1 MLKLLT
7 ILSNILV
14 TNLQALD
21 SLKTEIFVESLI
33 AQLKLTKGGDIS
45 LKNVDSLV
53 PELNEKAT
61 SEQVALTLG
70 FQLLKELAFKFITY
84 VSDEVTPTVLKG
96 LLLDEFTLILHSL
109 VKSQSLSAK
118 LEISAD
124 PGVFSEFFNYKVK
137 KMNFKMMLLA
147 DCIAPNEAS
156 PELKSIYGYIDA
168 LSQICEVKATAYHDV
183 TS

>member
-21 SLKTEIFVESLI
+21 AFKTEIFVMGLI
-33 AQLKLTKGGDIS
+33 AQIKATQSGDIS
-45 LKNVDSLV
+45 LNSVNSLV
-53 PELNEKAT
+53 PECNEKSP

-84 VSDEVTPTVLKG
+84 VSYDVTPTVLKG
-96 LLLDEFTLILHSL
+96 LLLDEFVLILNSL
-109 VKSQSLSAK
+109 VKSQSLAAK
-118 LEISAD
+118 LKTSMD
-124 PGVFSEFFNYKVK
+124 PVQIFKEFFNYKVK

-156 PELKSIYGYIDA
+156 PELKNI
-168 LSQICEVKATAYHDV
+168 
-183 TS
+183 